1 MNANLSS
8 FLDGEE
14 DDGSLK
20 NRTTILAG
28 MTLTTS
34 FCHCILGFIGLG
46 INGFISYAIATIE
59 ELRSQ
64 TRYVLFLGM
73 LTGNI
78 LSYVNLFLEV
88 VYFSL
93 TPSKHNCQ
101 LLRALLGLPNVIF
114 FANYLLALIDN
125 YVAITRND
133 LHRAKFTV
141 RNVVPCQIGFTVVVC
156 AFAKFLFLIGAV
168 PLDCSPSIPTRM
180 FVLTTLVLLIVPC
193 VVLKIAI
200 FIKTQQEI
208 IPHHPNSSSSSAS
221 SGGDSCNSIEDQEVL
236 EGAAVGIQGPT
247 VAAANDEEETMRV
260 HATQAAIAK
269 LEKEAMRALM
279 FSVLSLLVIYIPRV
293 LFNVSTF
300 VCTKLV
306 VVVDP
311 NQTERRD
318 EKCNFLEAW
327 PIFTEYTAL
336 HGIIQPA
343 AFLWFSDQFRTA
355 WKNRHHN

>member
-1 MNANLSS
+1 MNITLPS
-8 FLDGEE
+8 FLENKG
-14 DDGSLK
+14 GLK

-34 FCHCILGFIGLG
+34 FCHCILGSIGLG
-46 INGFISYAIATIE
+46 LNGFISYAIATIE

-93 TPSKHNCQ
+93 SPNLHNCR

-125 YVAITRND
+125 YVAITRYD

-141 RNVVPCQIGFTVVVC
+141 RNVVPCQIGFTAVVC

-208 IPHHPNSSSSSAS
+208 IPHHPNSSSSSSAS
-221 SGGDSCNSIEDQEVL
+221 SGGDSCSSIEDQL
-236 EGAAVGIQGPT
+236 EGAAVGIQGPP
-247 VAAANDEEETMRV
+247 VAPGNEEEETMRV

-300 VCTKLV
+300 VCAKLV

-318 EKCNFLEAW
+318 EKCNFLDAW

-336 HGIIQPA
+336 HGIIQPT